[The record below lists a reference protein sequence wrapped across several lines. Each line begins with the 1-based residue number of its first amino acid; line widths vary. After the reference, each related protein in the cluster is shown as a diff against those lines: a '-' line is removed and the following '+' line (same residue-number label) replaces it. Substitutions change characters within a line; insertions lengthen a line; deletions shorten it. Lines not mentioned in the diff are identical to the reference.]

1 MKTED
6 NTGYIHRMYIY
17 VYTHVHIYM
26 CACVCLCVLHIYA
39 YMFLFYYARI
49 CEYAC
54 VIREYESICVLDTSF
69 SKA

>member
-1 MKTED
+1 MC
-6 NTGYIHRMYIY
+6 
-17 VYTHVHIYM
+17 VYTCAYM

-69 SKA
+69 SKAWNTRLDLLIFFKQK

>member
-1 MKTED
+1 MC
-6 NTGYIHRMYIY
+6 
-17 VYTHVHIYM
+17 VYTCAYM

>member
-1 MKTED
+1 MKTGD

-54 VIREYESICVLDTSF
+54 VIREYESIYVLDTSF